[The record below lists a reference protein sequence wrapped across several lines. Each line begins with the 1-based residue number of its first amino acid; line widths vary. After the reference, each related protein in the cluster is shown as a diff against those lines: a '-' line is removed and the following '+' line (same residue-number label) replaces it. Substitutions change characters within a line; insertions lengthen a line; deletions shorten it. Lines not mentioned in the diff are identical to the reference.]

1 MRPDQCALL
10 QRIAQGDENFGND
23 NFKDPSARSQFTRMI
38 ERLQELESAGWIT
51 LTTKRA
57 EMHRDKPWYDA
68 IALITEEG
76 EQALADTCA
85 DAQLSAVSRLI
96 ESQDAAKVALIDRGA
111 ASASLQRGLGPSN
124 HFPPVTLLP

>member
-1 MRPDQCALL
+1 
-10 QRIAQGDENFGND
+10 
-23 NFKDPSARSQFTRMI
+23 MI

-96 ESQDAAKVALIDRGA
+96 ESEERSESRPD
-111 ASASLQRGLGPSN
+111 
-124 HFPPVTLLP
+124 